1 MKEKHEIQQTTC
13 PIKQAEIIHDTMQQL
28 FAEAKNFTNVKCNEE
43 ICYFIED
50 ENAQRIAVIVGY
62 LLYGSVLIDMLWV
75 RKEHQRKGIGSK
87 LVSILENYAV
97 LQGATFAIVN
107 TMEWWDAVPFY
118 QSLGYEIE
126 FVRHGYTNNAKQ
138 YSLRKNLF

>member
-1 MKEKHEIQQTTC
+1 MTKKYEIQQTTC
-13 PIKQAEIIHDTMQQL
+13 HTKQAEIVRDTMHL
-28 FAEAKNFTNVKCNEE
+28 LSAKAGNFVDIKSNEE

-50 ENAQRIAVIVGY
+50 ENTQRIAVIVGY
-62 LLYGSVLIDMLWV
+62 LLYGSLLIDMLWV
-75 RKEHQRKGIGSK
+75 QKEHQRKGIGSK
-87 LVSILENYAV
+87 LISTLESYAV

-107 TMEWWDAVPFY
+107 TMEWWEAVPFY